1 MTAPD
6 ERLPFAGTAEP
17 SGEHDPEFAETYAES
32 VGIDPAPDEVERYRE
47 LIGDPDLPE
56 EPQGSAGTSDDG

>member
-17 SGEHDPEFAETYAES
+17 VDEHDPEAAEEYAES
-32 VGIDPAPDEVERYRE
+32 VGIDPAPDEVQHYRE
-47 LIGDPDLPE
+47 LLDDPERPGAADG
-56 EPQGSAGTSDDG
+56 EPPGQPG